1 MYYIICKQTDL
12 GFRRHVC
19 VNNTFESV
27 ATYTSGSSDTACWTV
42 VDSCDS
48 SDTACWTV
56 NSNTQAHM
64 IINNEFR
71 NKNMCSNN
79 NILTTTINEI
89 TIHIQTQLTSEFI
102 THIHSQKNMSP
113 PCVTTISLNLSRFPQ
128 FFHR

>member
-27 ATYTSGSSDTACWTV
+27 ATYTGGSSDTACG
-42 VDSCDS
+42 S
-48 SDTACWTV
+48 V